1 MDIGIGICIGTSV
14 GIGIGIGISIGI
26 GIDIGEGMDVGI
38 GMGIVVG
45 MDVGVTV
52 NTVRPALLTQNF
64 LAGSSSLLAAV
75 GPLFPPHCHFIVG
88 WYGVAGTRGG
98 EPGPGL
104 GSIPTNGG
112 TIGRPTNNEE
122 STRGEKNGREHGK
135 GKGGQGGAR
144 GAERRPNR
152 TGGGRAKADNAAR
165 TQTPDA
171 RKDRR
176 RTRTTTR
183 AIPTTTNRA
192 AGAPHELLFCSIGP
206 CTPCFGARSLALR
219 RSFFLTLQKPPF
231 LLLSRV
237 FPLVNLSS
245 SSSVTPNCQG
255 FNAIF
260 FDGIFFY
267 RQFIRE
273 FIHKVI
279 QSTFCLVIQDIPS
292 QNQAKNYATVE

>member
-14 GIGIGIGISIGI
+14 GIGIG
-26 GIDIGEGMDVGI
+26 
-38 GMGIVVG
+38 
-45 MDVGVTV
+45 TV

-122 STRGEKNGREHGK
+122 STRGEQNGREHGR
-135 GKGGQGGAR
+135 GKGGQGGVR

-245 SSSVTPNCQG
+245 SSATPNCQG
-255 FNAIF
+255 FNATF
-260 FDGIFFY
+260 FDGIFFFFDTPKTSF
-267 RQFIRE
+267 FI
-273 FIHKVI
+273 
-279 QSTFCLVIQDIPS
+279 TFPS
-292 QNQAKNYATVE
+292 FYPC